1 MTLKLSAAAS
11 VVGPVPDLL
20 EIRQDVTSHIL
31 NTLHTGCIR
40 ADGSAWVEIGQIR
53 TFPAGKWLESSCH
66 NLPERRLQI
75 ASSVQPTVQKRR
87 FVTFLHEND
96 CND

>member
-11 VVGPVPDLL
+11 VVGPVPYLL

-40 ADGSAWVEIGQIR
+40 ADGSA
-53 TFPAGKWLESSCH
+53 
-66 NLPERRLQI
+66 
-75 ASSVQPTVQKRR
+75 
-87 FVTFLHEND
+87 
-96 CND
+96 